1 MRLIV
6 QPNYDSVSLW
16 AAHYVAAKIKEANP
30 TADKPFVLGCPTGS
44 TPVGM
49 YKILIDLNKKDLISF
64 ENVVTF
70 NLDEYVGMPQDHPES
85 YYTFMW
91 DNFFGHINIKPEN
104 TNFLNGNADDVVAEC
119 ARYEAKIESLGGIDL
134 FLGGVGS
141 DGHIAFNEPGS
152 SLTSRTREKSLTAE
166 TIQANSRFFDND
178 IKKVPKTSLTMGIG
192 TIMDAKEVMILVS
205 GHGKAR
211 ALYQAIEGSINHM
224 WTISALQM
232 HEKAIIV
239 ADDASTAELKVG
251 TYRYFKDI
259 EKDNLDPKTLFS

>member
-1 MRLIV
+1 MRLII
-6 QPNYDSVSLW
+6 QPDYDLVSLW
-16 AAHYVAAKIKEANP
+16 AAHYVAAKIKKAKP
-30 TADKPFVLGCPTGS
+30 TADNPFVLGCPTGS
-44 TPVGM
+44 TPIGM
-49 YKILIDLNKKDLISF
+49 YKTLIELNKKGLISF

-70 NLDEYVGMPQDHPES
+70 NLDEYVGMAQDHPES

-91 DNFFGHINIKPEN
+91 ENFFGKIDIKPEN
-104 TNFLNGNADDVVAEC
+104 TNFLNGNTDDVIAEC
-119 ARYEAKIESLGGIDL
+119 ARYEDKIKSLGGIDL
-134 FLGGVGS
+134 FLGGVGA

-178 IKKVPKTSLTMGIG
+178 INLVPKTSLTMGIG

-211 ALYQAIEGSINHM
+211 ALYQAIEGSVNHM

-239 ADDASTAELKVG
+239 CDDPSTAELKVG

-259 EKDNLDPKTLFS
+259 EADHIDPKTLF